1 MLKLVQLAML
11 TYVTMFMP
19 SAHASDMEGQELYTQ
34 VNMHS
39 LKGEYVTWVN
49 YGVDSLIPVNTKVLI
64 TSISG
69 SGVEFTIKESGTE
82 LSLKNSSRSGLNG
95 EEWANKHFGIN
106 KVNLKKFN
114 AKDQKGIEEA
124 KALVGMSK
132 KGVLI
137 ARGYPPAHVTPN
149 LDMSEWMYWHN
160 RWNKKKV
167 VFKGDTVK
175 NIID

>member
-1 MLKLVQLAML
+1 MMKSIQLSILACI
-11 TYVTMFMP
+11 TMFMV
-19 SAHASDMEGQELYTQ
+19 SAHASDMKGQELYTQ

-49 YGVDSLIPVNTKVLI
+49 YGIDSLIPVNTKVLI

-69 SGVEFTIKESGTE
+69 DDVDFIIKKSGTE

-95 EEWANKHFGIN
+95 KAWAEKHFRTS
-106 KVNLKKFN
+106 KVNLKNFSPI
-114 AKDQKGIEEA
+114 DQKGIKKA
-124 KALVGMSK
+124 KVIVGMSK

-137 ARGYPPAHVTPN
+137 ARGFPPAHVTPDLN
-149 LDMSEWMYWHN
+149 MSEWMYWYN

-167 VFKGDTVK
+167 VFEGDTVEEV
-175 NIID
+175 ID